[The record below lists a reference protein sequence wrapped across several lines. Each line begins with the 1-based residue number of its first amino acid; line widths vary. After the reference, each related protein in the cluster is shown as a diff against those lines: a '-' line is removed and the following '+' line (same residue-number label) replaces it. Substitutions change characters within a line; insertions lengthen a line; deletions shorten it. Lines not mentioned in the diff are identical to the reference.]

1 MNLYTSDFWLYKGR
15 PAIPVANYSWEVA
28 IPTKERFTI
37 LPSIY
42 GRFVWK
48 TQVPYALYNAI
59 GGLTSGRYKEQQM
72 PFVGISYMELCNPM
86 TAIAALKLRQRMG
99 SNHYLTFASNFA
111 FSSVKMRNLLNEDKI
126 FGCGLTYGYD
136 SLIGP
141 IEASCYW
148 SNRTDKV
155 GFFIN
160 FGYNF

>member
-1 MNLYTSDFWLYKGR
+1 
-15 PAIPVANYSWEVA
+15 
-28 IPTKERFTI
+28 
-37 LPSIY
+37 
-42 GRFVWK
+42 
-48 TQVPYALYNAI
+48 
-59 GGLTSGRYKEQQM
+59 
-72 PFVGISYMELCNPM
+72 MELTNPM
-86 TAIAALKLRQRMG
+86 TAVAALKLRQRMG

-111 FSSVKMRNLLNEDKI
+111 LSSVKIKHLLQEDKI

-148 SNRTDKV
+148 SDRTDKV